1 MNRAKIINSLCKMF
15 NQVHNN
21 SSTPAWLMELHTSSS
36 DEILAARMGNW
47 MKNYPEQYAQHGIY
61 IL

>member
-1 MNRAKIINSLCKMF
+1 MNRARIINSICAMF

-21 SSTPAWLMELHTSSS
+21 SSTPEWMMELQNSAS
-36 DEILAARMGNW
+36 DEVLAARMGNW
-47 MKNYPEQYAQHGIY
+47 MRNYPEEFAQHGIY